1 MDELQE
7 KVMSEPI
14 QMFKLRRAGDRIL
27 YYAGDG
33 EEGIPVRV
41 SWARPLTD
49 RGGEVA
55 ILHATKKQE
64 ITTLGDFKHLD
75 SDSQEIVAEELERRY
90 FLPKITKVM
99 RTTATFGNRYWD
111 VETDCGEREFLVKSP
126 ETDVT
131 WITEDR
137 CVLKDAL
144 GNCYE
149 IESLEALDRTSRAN
163 ADKVL

>member
-1 MDELQE
+1 MDEFQE
-7 KVMSEPI
+7 KVMSESI
-14 QMFKLRRAGDRIL
+14 QTFKLRRVGDRIL
-27 YYAGDG
+27 YYGGDA
-33 EEGIPVRV
+33 EDPIPVRV

-49 RGGEVA
+49 RGGGIA

-64 ITTLGDFKHLD
+64 IATLESFKHLD
-75 SDSQEIVAEELERRY
+75 STSQEIVVEELERRY

-99 RTTATFGNRYWD
+99 KTMATFGNRYWE
-111 VETDCGEREFLVKSP
+111 VETDCGERQFLIKSP

-131 WITEDR
+131 WITDDR

-149 IESLEALDRTSRAN
+149 IESLEALDRISRAN
-163 ADKVL
+163 AEKVL